1 MKKFE
6 HILIASDIDGTLLW
20 QNEIHPKNFE
30 KLRYFCENGGHFALA
45 TGRNHK
51 DIFAIMENIGD
62 YINMPCIL
70 CNGSYLYDT
79 EKNEILNPQ
88 YVNGEKLLEFV
99 LRIRRDF
106 IGKAGFRASFGDGFL
121 VADDD
126 SYILDRLRDFRLAH
140 LAIKRPLSDFGKEK
154 IFKAVCIAES
164 ETLTEIRRIAEAE
177 FSEYFTF
184 TTSDAHIFEIQPL
197 GVSKNFQ
204 FPYLKQ
210 RYHGADIWCI
220 GDYDNDLEMLKG
232 ADVAVC
238 PENANDTVKA
248 VAKYKVCHC
257 KDGALAEMIDLVE
270 STLDAKGE

>member
-6 HILIASDIDGTLLW
+6 NILIASDIDGTLLF
-20 QNEIHPKNFE
+20 QNEIHPRNFE

-45 TGRNHK
+45 TGRNHM
-51 DIFAIMENIGD
+51 DIFAIMKNIGE
-62 YINMPCIL
+62 YVNMPCIL
-70 CNGSYLYDT
+70 CNGSYLYDV
-79 EKNEILNPQ
+79 EKDEILNPQ
-88 YVNGEKLLEFV
+88 YVNGKKLMEFV

-106 IGKAGFRASFGDGFL
+106 MEKAGFRASFADGFL

-126 SYILDRLRDFRLAH
+126 TYILDRLRDFRLAH

-154 IFKAVCIAES
+154 IFKAVCISEP
-164 ETLTEIRRIAEAE
+164 ETLAKIRKIAEDE

-197 GVSKNFQ
+197 GVSKDFQ
-204 FPYLKQ
+204 FSYLKN

-238 PENANDTVKA
+238 PDNANAAVKA
-248 VAKYKVCHC
+248 IAKYKVCHC
-257 KDGALAEMIDLVE
+257 KDGAVAEMIDLIE
-270 STLDAKGE
+270 KTIA